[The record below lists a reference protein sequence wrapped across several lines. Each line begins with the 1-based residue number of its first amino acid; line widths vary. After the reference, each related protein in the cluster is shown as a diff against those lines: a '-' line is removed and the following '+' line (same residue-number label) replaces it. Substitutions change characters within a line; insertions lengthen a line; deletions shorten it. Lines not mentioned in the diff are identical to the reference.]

1 MYKHIYTIFNDT
13 EISHT
18 SIDRKGNVTVH
29 CETPDEDICFKTF
42 EYKIPLNMEISN
54 LGYSDDE
61 IDMLI
66 HFIQKKSDEIMGSA
80 MKLNSELLS
89 VK

>member
-1 MYKHIYTIFNDT
+1 MYRHIYTIFNDT

-18 SIDRKGNVTVH
+18 PIDKKGNVTIH
-29 CETPDEDICFKTF
+29 CETPDANICFKTF
-42 EYKIPLNMEISN
+42 EYKIPINMKVSN

-61 IDMLI
+61 IGMLT
-66 HFIQKKSDEIMGSA
+66 HFIQKKSEEIMGSA